1 MAVIRPFR
9 ALRPVPDRA
18 KEVASV
24 PYDVVTTEEARVLA
38 EGNTLSFLHVIRPE
52 IDLPVGTD
60 MYADKVYEKAGE
72 NFKRLKENGILMEED
87 EPCLYVYR
95 LGEGKHEQ
103 TGLAACCS
111 VEEYETGRIRK
122 HEHTRRDKEDD
133 RLKHMLM
140 LSAHAGPVL
149 MTFRGREEIDK
160 LMEDEVK
167 GPALYDFAAPDGVRH
182 TLWRV
187 RHNAEIIRAFR
198 EVPLLYIADGH
209 HRAAGAARV
218 KQAMLKKNPHAGED
232 EEFCFF
238 LAVLFPS
245 DQMRILP
252 YNRYVSD
259 RGGMGEAD
267 FLAAV
272 GEHFEVTAG
281 SDPEPREKGRFCM
294 YFGGGWYTLHLKGE
308 FDTGSGDPV
317 SVLDLSIFARKL
329 FEPVLGITD
338 QKKDTR
344 IDFIGGADSVQKIE
358 RRVDREGGVGFTF
371 FPVSVDELLA
381 VADAGMIMPPKSTW
395 FSPKLRSGLLI
406 HQF

>member
-87 EPCLYVYR
+87 EPRLYVYR

-133 RLKHMLM
+133 RLKHMLT

-218 KQAMLKKNPHAGED
+218 KQAMLKKNPHAGGD

-259 RGGMGEAD
+259 RGGRGEAD

-294 YFGGGWYTLHLKGE
+294 YFRGGWYTLRLKGE